1 MVGHRFCAARGPKGE
16 PCQSPPMHDSQFCF
30 MHSPEHAQEAQEARK
45 LGGVRRK
52 REVTLAG
59 AYEFEGLN
67 NIQGIQRILEIALL
81 DTLAMEN
88 SLSRNRTL
96 AYLALAAMKALEV
109 GIHEERITAL
119 ERVVHSRRGEHELS
133 VFEIDT
139 ISEIGEE
146 TNESSKQ
153 IG

>member
-1 MVGHRFCAARGPKGE
+1 MLTRRLCAFRKPTGE
-16 PCQSPPMHDSQFCF
+16 QCQSPPLHDSQFCF

-52 REVTLAG
+52 REVTLSG
-59 AYEFEGLN
+59 AYEFDGIN
-67 NIQGIQRILEIALL
+67 TVQGIQRILEIAML

-109 GIHEERITAL
+109 GVQEERITAL
-119 ERVVHSRRGEHELS
+119 EQAVQGRQIEHEQPIFDVEKHLL
-133 VFEIDT
+133 
-139 ISEIGEE
+139 
-146 TNESSKQ
+146 ESGDKEAK
-153 IG
+153 

>member
-1 MVGHRFCAARGPKGE
+1 MLTRRQCAFRKPTGE
-16 PCQSPPMHDSQFCF
+16 PCQSPPLHDSQFCF

-59 AYEFEGLN
+59 AYEFDGIN
-67 NIQGIQRILEIALL
+67 TVQGIQRILEIAML

-109 GIHEERITAL
+109 GVQEERITAL
-119 ERVVHSRRGEHELS
+119 EQAVQGRQIEHEQPIFDVEKRLL
-133 VFEIDT
+133 
-139 ISEIGEE
+139 
-146 TNESSKQ
+146 ESGDKEAK
-153 IG
+153 